1 MCLQPLRAPC
11 SQLDPHFRRLSL
23 QLWLSPC
30 PRNPFSSVPKADG
43 LGCERFGARPGR
55 ESAPP
60 LQLVL
65 SLGLFILSHGR
76 PSSAGPLF
84 GFLGSSARRMMIIIK
99 KKIKQTLRAK
109 WAGPGRAQTPGPRR
123 SSWGASRAEGRRIP
137 SSCVTL
143 KRGCGAGAELRAG
156 LCAAGGGHGWLGFC
170 RNFPVPCWP
179 RAGSSPGP
187 RCLASSLP
195 GAAPVLSVLLHFLPR
210 NDLLFFFSPL
220 WVF

>member
-1 MCLQPLRAPC
+1 MCLQPLRAPR
-11 SQLDPHFRRLSL
+11 SQLDPHFRRLSP

-43 LGCERFGARPGR
+43 LGCERLGARPGR

-99 KKIKQTLRAK
+99 KK
-109 WAGPGRAQTPGPRR
+109 
-123 SSWGASRAEGRRIP
+123 
-137 SSCVTL
+137 
-143 KRGCGAGAELRAG
+143 
-156 LCAAGGGHGWLGFC
+156 
-170 RNFPVPCWP
+170 N
-179 RAGSSPGP
+179 
-187 RCLASSLP
+187 
-195 GAAPVLSVLLHFLPR
+195 
-210 NDLLFFFSPL
+210 
-220 WVF
+220 

>member
-1 MCLQPLRAPC
+1 MTRGCGHAAVGTARGKICAPRARLTPGRSLGLWGLEQPRGEVARRSWVCLQPLRAPR
-11 SQLDPHFRRLSL
+11 SQLDPHFRRLSP

-84 GFLGSSARRMMIIIK
+84 GFLGSSARRMIIIK
-99 KKIKQTLRAK
+99 KKNKTNSACK
-109 WAGPGRAQTPGPRR
+109 VGRP
-123 SSWGASRAEGRRIP
+123 W
-137 SSCVTL
+137 
-143 KRGCGAGAELRAG
+143 
-156 LCAAGGGHGWLGFC
+156 
-170 RNFPVPCWP
+170 
-179 RAGSSPGP
+179 
-187 RCLASSLP
+187 P
-195 GAAPVLSVLLHFLPR
+195 GA
-210 NDLLFFFSPL
+210 NTGTSPL
-220 WVF
+220 LLGSIACRGKANSQLLCDPKTGLWGWC